1 MSASVSAKPN
11 GRMSAFSRTDLQQF
25 VQSLQYRIRLLT
37 ETRVH
42 TDRLLATR
50 HNVFVYIEPD
60 ENRLSDI
67 LRDLLD
73 PTGPHGQRDTFLRRF
88 VAKIPGQSLA
98 VGPCL
103 VFREHITSRI
113 ESHLRRI
120 DILVDFGESGLAI
133 ENKPWAGDQT
143 DQISDY
149 VSHLERRFA
158 GKFVIVYLTRNEAKP
173 TSLGSGE
180 CDRLLREKKLL
191 LWAYP
196 GVLRAW
202 LTNCYKECDAEA
214 VRIFLRNFI
223 EYIDDT
229 FRVTKE
235 DENGD

>member
-1 MSASVSAKPN
+1 MSTFK
-11 GRMSAFSRTDLQQF
+11 RTDLQQF
-25 VQSLQYRIRLLT
+25 ARSLQYRIRLLA

-50 HNVFVYIEPD
+50 HNVFDYIQPD

-73 PTGPHGQRDTFLRRF
+73 PKGPHGQGDTFLREF
-88 VAKIPGQSLA
+88 VTKLPGQSLA
-98 VGPCL
+98 VGPCT
-103 VFREHITSRI
+103 VFRENVTSRI

-143 DQISDY
+143 DQISDC

-158 GKFVIVYLTRNEAKP
+158 GKFVIVYLTGSGAKA

-202 LTNCYKECDAEA
+202 LTTCYKECEAEPI
-214 VRIFLRNFI
+214 RIFVRNFI
-223 EYIDDT
+223 QYIDDT
-229 FRVTKE
+229 FRVTE
-235 DENGD
+235 EEANDD

>member
-1 MSASVSAKPN
+1 
-11 GRMSAFSRTDLQQF
+11 MSAFSRTDLQQF
-25 VQSLQYRIRLLT
+25 VQSLQYRIRLLA

-50 HNVFVYIEPD
+50 HNVFGYIQPD

-73 PTGPHGQRDTFLRRF
+73 PAGPHGQGDAFLRQF
-88 VAKIPGQSLA
+88 VAKLPGQSFALR
-98 VGPCL
+98 PCS
-103 VFREHITSRI
+103 VFRENVTSRI

-149 VSHLERRFA
+149 ISHLERRFA
-158 GKFVIVYLTRNEAKP
+158 GKFVIVYLTQNAAKP
-173 TSLGSGE
+173 TSLGLEE

-196 GVLRAW
+196 GVLRNW
-202 LTNCYKECDAEA
+202 LTNCYKECEAEPI
-214 VRIFLRNFI
+214 RIFLR
-223 EYIDDT
+223 
-229 FRVTKE
+229 
-235 DENGD
+235 